1 VPKLTIR
8 ERWRLSWELTW
19 PLALM
24 DAAVVVAI
32 HGIIAAKGEALDS
45 IWAVA
50 AFFLA
55 SPWVVQRALARRYG
69 AWIVVVRSGPNVRP
83 RLNYS
88 ESFKVMWLLAWRIL
102 PLALVAALAI
112 SGLLLVLRIPTTVV
126 DTQDPLAN
134 ALGLSVLDSVASLL
148 LSPLLIEGM
157 LRKHYRGFRLELQ
170 EFTTP
175 PGRFL
180 KPRKKQRQPR

>member
-1 VPKLTIR
+1 
-8 ERWRLSWELTW
+8 
-19 PLALM
+19 
-24 DAAVVVAI
+24 
-32 HGIIAAKGEALDS
+32 
-45 IWAVA
+45 
-50 AFFLA
+50 
-55 SPWVVQRALARRYG
+55 
-69 AWIVVVRSGPNVRP
+69 
-83 RLNYS
+83 
-88 ESFKVMWLLAWRIL
+88 MWLLAWRIL